1 MTLRWLSEGTPSALS
16 EGPLKQPGG
25 LITSFRHSGYRFLV
39 VNKSP
44 GIKTYTQV
52 GWALNY
58 SAKRIPKGQ
67 IPSWALDYSAKSMP
81 RYEILS

>member
-39 VNKSP
+39 VNKSL
-44 GIKTYTQV
+44 GIKTYT
-52 GWALNY
+52 
-58 SAKRIPKGQ
+58 
-67 IPSWALDYSAKSMP
+67 
-81 RYEILS
+81 